1 MRIAVL
7 GAGGVGGLVAAAL
20 ARDGTDTTVVA
31 REETARVLGLE
42 GLHVTSAVLGDFA
55 VRPRVTARLEQPVDA
70 LLVATKAAG
79 LAEGLDRVAAEPALA
94 VPLLNGVEHMATL
107 RDRFTHVAAGAIRV
121 ESTRVGT
128 GRILHTSGFLRVDL
142 AGPGVEPLAAALR
155 RASIPTEV
163 RGTEAEVLWGKL
175 VRLNALALVTTAYGT
190 LGEARAHPEAIDG
203 VIVETA
209 AVAAAEGA
217 PVDAARVREELAA
230 VHPDF
235 LASMA
240 RDRAAGRP
248 LELDAIAGA
257 VRRAGRRHGIPTP
270 AIDALVAMIEA

>member
-94 VPLLNGVEHMATL
+94 VPLLNG
-107 RDRFTHVAAGAIRV
+107 
-121 ESTRVGT
+121 
-128 GRILHTSGFLRVDL
+128 
-142 AGPGVEPLAAALR
+142 
-155 RASIPTEV
+155 
-163 RGTEAEVLWGKL
+163 
-175 VRLNALALVTTAYGT
+175 
-190 LGEARAHPEAIDG
+190 
-203 VIVETA
+203 
-209 AVAAAEGA
+209 
-217 PVDAARVREELAA
+217 
-230 VHPDF
+230 
-235 LASMA
+235 
-240 RDRAAGRP
+240 
-248 LELDAIAGA
+248 
-257 VRRAGRRHGIPTP
+257 
-270 AIDALVAMIEA
+270 